1 MRKQNISRLLI
12 GAATLTLATMV
23 ANGEAKASE
32 HTTHQQSTHHYQT
45 HQQHAPQQ
53 QARQNDHKDV
63 QRAYYHLIH
72 LKGIDEAQRGRF
84 LKQLHD
90 NPTKETAQ
98 NVFSESTKDVNNP
111 ERRLAQRNA
120 YFSVVNNPNLSSADR
135 ERYIDKIIENP
146 DHSQQTWIES
156 NRVPSQ
162 NKDNS
167 ATEEELHKLI
177 NTQQQTQQTKQTK
190 HANDNT
196 LTDDLYN
203 KLYLPTTN
211 AGKADTTTNKAQ
223 DNGHKPSAQD
233 LKAKQEEQHVV
244 QKAFQFLLQLK
255 GLDEKQRS
263 EFLKQLH
270 ENPTKETAQNVF
282 SEASKDVA
290 NPERRVAQRKAYI
303 NLLENNKLPIGD
315 LERLVKELHKN
326 PDHAQQIWI
335 ESHRLSNANTQSKV
349 SEHEFNR
356 LVKPTQKDFDR
367 RDDFLKSNE
376 LKALQGSN
384 SGNTAS
390 VDEFQRFTQDSVIDL
405 ENNKQKLDYLL
416 SSNKDN
422 TVSAEQFR
430 NIHLPNISVPSEKG
444 SLEYLT
450 NSNRD
455 NTLTDDQLPN
465 IINSFPII
473 PVAQDA
479 TIQPRAKASHKR
491 HAHKSSYV
499 KERGITYPLLENFGT
514 QIKERGITY
523 PLFENTK
530 AQKKF
535 IEKLLGPNGTKN
547 LTVEELD
554 KLFPPIPV
562 AKEAAKKNV
571 AHSKTKTTK
580 RTQKTKHQYQEAITY
595 PLDVESNEDILKR
608 LLGSKS
614 LNNLAI
620 SQLESLYPTI
630 PASKEAAQ
638 KKGNHQYQEAI
649 AYPLYEDNVV
659 RKALIDELVGPNG
672 TKNISLE
679 KLEKLFPAI
688 PVAKDKASHKQH
700 AHKSSH
706 VKERGTTYPLYEH
719 SDAQKKFIEEL
730 LGPNGTNN
738 LTLEQ
743 LEKLFPAIPVAKDKA
758 SHKQQAHKSTH
769 VKERGTTYPLYEH
782 SDAQK
787 KFIEELLG
795 PNGTNNLTL
804 EQLEK
809 LFPAIPVT
817 KETMEARQN
826 DRIASA
832 NKALVALNKD
842 YSVNSHRFA
851 QREVN
856 KAPHHVQAQLQ
867 KQLDGILT
875 THREKAEKERLQK
888 PETNKTSQKAST
900 SKTDTQTKITQTK
913 TTQSK
918 ATQTTKSEQQTTTSS
933 YYKSLKNYFTQGYH
947 NVAQS
952 HQGFKAKYEQAKYYF
967 NTYFKHKSTID
978 KLVLAAL
985 GNGSKTHIKP
995 LNIKPNGNV
1004 FYNTYAQAR
1013 NYATEALNTGKVL
1026 YALYQ
1031 NPKTVKTAIAAADTV
1046 SSFSHS
1052 LSNFFASIMK

>member
-211 AGKADTTTNKAQ
+211 AGKADTTGYKAT
-223 DNGHKPSAQD
+223 DNGHKPSVQD

-282 SEASKDVA
+282 SEASKDVT

-430 NIHLPNISVPSEKG
+430 NIHLPNISVPSEKD

-523 PLFENTK
+523 PLLEN
-530 AQKKF
+530 F
-535 IEKLLGPNGTKN
+535 GTQ
-547 LTVEELD
+547 
-554 KLFPPIPV
+554 I
-562 AKEAAKKNV
+562 
-571 AHSKTKTTK
+571 
-580 RTQKTKHQYQEAITY
+580 
-595 PLDVESNEDILKR
+595 
-608 LLGSKS
+608 
-614 LNNLAI
+614 
-620 SQLESLYPTI
+620 
-630 PASKEAAQ
+630 
-638 KKGNHQYQEAI
+638 
-649 AYPLYEDNVV
+649 
-659 RKALIDELVGPNG
+659 
-672 TKNISLE
+672 
-679 KLEKLFPAI
+679 
-688 PVAKDKASHKQH
+688 
-700 AHKSSH
+700 
-706 VKERGTTYPLYEH
+706 KERGTTYPLLEN
-719 SDAQKKFIEEL
+719 SDAQNKFIEEL
-730 LGPNGTNN
+730 LGPNGTKN

-743 LEKLFPAIPVAKDKA
+743 LEKLFPAIPVTKDKA
-758 SHKQQAHKSTH
+758 SHKRHGHKSTH
-769 VKERGTTYPLYEH
+769 VKERGITYPLLEN
-782 SDAQK
+782 SDAQN

-795 PNGTNNLTL
+795 PNGTKNLTLEQLEKLFPAIPVTKDKASHKQHAHKSTHVKERGITYPLLENSDAQNKFIEELLGPNGTKNLTL

-888 PETNKTSQKAST
+888 HETNKTSHKAST
-900 SKTDTQTKITQTK
+900 SKADTQTKITQTKTTQTK

-995 LNIKPNGNV
+995 LDIKPNGNV
-1004 FYNTYAQAR
+1004 FYNTYAHAR

>member
-211 AGKADTTTNKAQ
+211 AGKADTTGYKAT
-223 DNGHKPSAQD
+223 DNGHKPSVQD

-282 SEASKDVA
+282 SEASKDVT

-523 PLFENTK
+523 PLLEN
-530 AQKKF
+530 F
-535 IEKLLGPNGTKN
+535 GTQ
-547 LTVEELD
+547 
-554 KLFPPIPV
+554 I
-562 AKEAAKKNV
+562 KE
-571 AHSKTKTTK
+571 
-580 RTQKTKHQYQEAITY
+580 RGITY
-595 PLDVESNEDILKR
+595 PL
-608 LLGSKS
+608 
-614 LNNLAI
+614 
-620 SQLESLYPTI
+620 LE
-630 PASKEAAQ
+630 
-638 KKGNHQYQEAI
+638 NF
-649 AYPLYEDNVV
+649 
-659 RKALIDELVGPNG
+659 G
-672 TKNISLE
+672 TQI
-679 KLEKLFPAI
+679 
-688 PVAKDKASHKQH
+688 
-700 AHKSSH
+700 
-706 VKERGTTYPLYEH
+706 KERGITYPLLEK
-719 SDAQKKFIEEL
+719 SDAQNKFIEEL
-730 LGPNGTNN
+730 LGPNGT
-738 LTLEQ
+738 
-743 LEKLFPAIPVAKDKA
+743 K
-758 SHKQQAHKSTH
+758 
-769 VKERGTTYPLYEH
+769 
-782 SDAQK
+782 
-787 KFIEELLG
+787 
-795 PNGTNNLTL
+795 NLTL

-817 KETMEARQN
+817 K
-826 DRIASA
+826 D
-832 NKALVALNKD
+832 
-842 YSVNSHRFA
+842 
-851 QREVN
+851 
-856 KAPHHVQAQLQ
+856 
-867 KQLDGILT
+867 
-875 THREKAEKERLQK
+875 
-888 PETNKTSQKAST
+888 KASH
-900 SKTDTQTKITQTK
+900 KRH
-913 TTQSK
+913 
-918 ATQTTKSEQQTTTSS
+918 A
-933 YYKSLKNYFTQGYH
+933 
-947 NVAQS
+947 
-952 HQGFKAKYEQAKYYF
+952 
-967 NTYFKHKSTID
+967 HKST
-978 KLVLAAL
+978 
-985 GNGSKTHIKP
+985 H
-995 LNIKPNGNV
+995 
-1004 FYNTYAQAR
+1004 
-1013 NYATEALNTGKVL
+1013 
-1026 YALYQ
+1026 
-1031 NPKTVKTAIAAADTV
+1031 VKERGIT
-1046 SSFSHS
+1046 
-1052 LSNFFASIMK
+1052 

>member
-211 AGKADTTTNKAQ
+211 AGKADTTGYKAT
-223 DNGHKPSAQD
+223 DNGHKPSVQD

-282 SEASKDVA
+282 SEASKDVT

-499 KERGITYPLLENFGT
+499 KERGITYPLLEN
-514 QIKERGITY
+514 
-523 PLFENTK
+523 
-530 AQKKF
+530 
-535 IEKLLGPNGTKN
+535 
-547 LTVEELD
+547 
-554 KLFPPIPV
+554 
-562 AKEAAKKNV
+562 
-571 AHSKTKTTK
+571 
-580 RTQKTKHQYQEAITY
+580 
-595 PLDVESNEDILKR
+595 
-608 LLGSKS
+608 
-614 LNNLAI
+614 
-620 SQLESLYPTI
+620 
-630 PASKEAAQ
+630 
-638 KKGNHQYQEAI
+638 
-649 AYPLYEDNVV
+649 
-659 RKALIDELVGPNG
+659 
-672 TKNISLE
+672 
-679 KLEKLFPAI
+679 
-688 PVAKDKASHKQH
+688 
-700 AHKSSH
+700 
-706 VKERGTTYPLYEH
+706 
-719 SDAQKKFIEEL
+719 SDAQNKFIEEL
-730 LGPNGTNN
+730 LGPNGT
-738 LTLEQ
+738 
-743 LEKLFPAIPVAKDKA
+743 K
-758 SHKQQAHKSTH
+758 
-769 VKERGTTYPLYEH
+769 
-782 SDAQK
+782 
-787 KFIEELLG
+787 
-795 PNGTNNLTL
+795 NLTL

-888 PETNKTSQKAST
+888 HETNKTSHKAST
-900 SKTDTQTKITQTK
+900 SKTDTQTKITQTKATQTK

-995 LNIKPNGNV
+995 LDIKPNGNV
-1004 FYNTYAQAR
+1004 FYNTYAHAR

>member
-32 HTTHQQSTHHYQT
+32 YTTHQQSTHHYQT

-53 QARQNDHKDV
+53 QAHQNDHKDV

-72 LKGIDEAQRGRF
+72 LKGIDEAQRSRF
-84 LKQLHD
+84 LQQLHD

-120 YFSVVNNPNLSSADR
+120 YFSVVNNPDISSADR
-135 ERYIDKIIENP
+135 ERYIKKIIENP
-146 DHSQQTWIES
+146 DHSQQIWIES
-156 NRVPSQ
+156 NSVPSQ

-167 ATEEELHKLI
+167 ATEEELQKLI
-177 NTQQQTQQTKQTK
+177 SIDQPINNANHHVVPNVVPNNVKNK
-190 HANDNT
+190 HT
-196 LTDDLYN
+196 LSD
-203 KLYLPTTN
+203 TN
-211 AGKADTTTNKAQ
+211 VGKADTTSYKTP

-335 ESHRLSNANTQSKV
+335 ESHRLSNANTKSKV

-390 VDEFQRFTQDSVIDL
+390 VDEFRRFTKDSVIDL

-491 HAHKSSYV
+491 HAHKSSHV
-499 KERGITYPLLENFGT
+499 
-514 QIKERGITY
+514 KERGITY

-595 PLDVESNEDILKR
+595 PLDVEPNEDVLKR

-620 SQLESLYPTI
+620 TQLKSLYPTI

-730 LGPNGTNN
+730 LGPNGT
-738 LTLEQ
+738 
-743 LEKLFPAIPVAKDKA
+743 K
-758 SHKQQAHKSTH
+758 
-769 VKERGTTYPLYEH
+769 
-782 SDAQK
+782 
-787 KFIEELLG
+787 
-795 PNGTNNLTL
+795 NLTL

-817 KETMEARQN
+817 KEAMEARQN

-832 NKALVALNKD
+832 NKALVALNND

-888 PETNKTSQKAST
+888 PETNKTSHKAST

-918 ATQTTKSEQQTTTSS
+918 ATQTTQSEQQTTTSS

-995 LNIKPNGNV
+995 LDIKPNGNV
-1004 FYNTYAQAR
+1004 FYNTYAHAR

>member
-211 AGKADTTTNKAQ
+211 AGKADTTGYKAT
-223 DNGHKPSAQD
+223 DNGHKPSVQD

-282 SEASKDVA
+282 SEASKDVT
-290 NPERRVAQRKAYI
+290 NPERRIAQRKAYI

-523 PLFENTK
+523 PLLEN
-530 AQKKF
+530 F
-535 IEKLLGPNGTKN
+535 GTQ
-547 LTVEELD
+547 
-554 KLFPPIPV
+554 I
-562 AKEAAKKNV
+562 
-571 AHSKTKTTK
+571 
-580 RTQKTKHQYQEAITY
+580 
-595 PLDVESNEDILKR
+595 
-608 LLGSKS
+608 
-614 LNNLAI
+614 
-620 SQLESLYPTI
+620 
-630 PASKEAAQ
+630 
-638 KKGNHQYQEAI
+638 
-649 AYPLYEDNVV
+649 
-659 RKALIDELVGPNG
+659 
-672 TKNISLE
+672 
-679 KLEKLFPAI
+679 
-688 PVAKDKASHKQH
+688 
-700 AHKSSH
+700 
-706 VKERGTTYPLYEH
+706 KERGTTYPLLEN
-719 SDAQKKFIEEL
+719 SDAQNKFIEEL
-730 LGPNGTNN
+730 LGPNGTKN

-743 LEKLFPAIPVAKDKA
+743 LEKLFPAIPVTKDKA
-758 SHKQQAHKSTH
+758 SHKRHAHKSTH
-769 VKERGTTYPLYEH
+769 VKERGITYPLLEN
-782 SDAQK
+782 SDAQN

-795 PNGTNNLTL
+795 PNGTKNLTL

-888 PETNKTSQKAST
+888 HETNKTSHKAST
-900 SKTDTQTKITQTK
+900 SKADTQTKITQTKTTQTK

-995 LNIKPNGNV
+995 LDIKPNGNV
-1004 FYNTYAQAR
+1004 FYNTYAHAR

>member
-177 NTQQQTQQTKQTK
+177 NTQQQTQQTQQTKQTK

-211 AGKADTTTNKAQ
+211 AGKADTTGYKAT
-223 DNGHKPSAQD
+223 DNGHKPSVQD

-282 SEASKDVA
+282 SEASKDVT

-523 PLFENTK
+523 PLLEN
-530 AQKKF
+530 F
-535 IEKLLGPNGTKN
+535 GTQ
-547 LTVEELD
+547 
-554 KLFPPIPV
+554 I
-562 AKEAAKKNV
+562 
-571 AHSKTKTTK
+571 
-580 RTQKTKHQYQEAITY
+580 
-595 PLDVESNEDILKR
+595 
-608 LLGSKS
+608 
-614 LNNLAI
+614 
-620 SQLESLYPTI
+620 
-630 PASKEAAQ
+630 
-638 KKGNHQYQEAI
+638 
-649 AYPLYEDNVV
+649 
-659 RKALIDELVGPNG
+659 
-672 TKNISLE
+672 
-679 KLEKLFPAI
+679 
-688 PVAKDKASHKQH
+688 
-700 AHKSSH
+700 
-706 VKERGTTYPLYEH
+706 KERGTTYPLLEK
-719 SDAQKKFIEEL
+719 SDAQNKFIEEL
-730 LGPNGTNN
+730 LGPNGTKN

-743 LEKLFPAIPVAKDKA
+743 LEKLFPAIPVTKDKA
-758 SHKQQAHKSTH
+758 SHKQHAHKSTH
-769 VKERGTTYPLYEH
+769 VKERGITYPLLEN
-782 SDAQK
+782 SDAQN

-795 PNGTNNLTL
+795 PNGTKNLTLEQLEKLFPAIPVTKDKASHKQHAHKSTHVKERGITYPLLENSDAQNKFIEELLGPNGTKNLTL

-888 PETNKTSQKAST
+888 PETNKTSHKAST

-913 TTQSK
+913 ATQTK

-995 LNIKPNGNV
+995 LDIKPNGNV
-1004 FYNTYAQAR
+1004 FYNTYAHAR

>member
-32 HTTHQQSTHHYQT
+32 YTT

-53 QARQNDHKDV
+53 QAHQNDHKDV

-72 LKGIDEAQRGRF
+72 LKGIDEAQRSRF
-84 LKQLHD
+84 LQQLHD

-120 YFSVVNNPNLSSADR
+120 YFSVVNNPDISSADR
-135 ERYIDKIIENP
+135 ERYIKKIIENP
-146 DHSQQTWIES
+146 DHSQQIWIES
-156 NRVPSQ
+156 NSVPSQ

-167 ATEEELHKLI
+167 ATEEELQKLI
-177 NTQQQTQQTKQTK
+177 SIDQPINNANHHVVPNVVPNNVKNK
-190 HANDNT
+190 HT
-196 LTDDLYN
+196 LSD
-203 KLYLPTTN
+203 TN
-211 AGKADTTTNKAQ
+211 VGKADTTSYKTP

-335 ESHRLSNANTQSKV
+335 ESHRLSNANTKSKV

-390 VDEFQRFTQDSVIDL
+390 VDEFRRFTKDSVIDL

-491 HAHKSSYV
+491 HAHKSSHV
-499 KERGITYPLLENFGT
+499 KERGITYPLYENFGT

-595 PLDVESNEDILKR
+595 PLDVESNEDVLKR

-620 SQLESLYPTI
+620 TQLKSLYPTI

-743 LEKLFPAIPVAKDKA
+743 LEKLFPAIPVTKDNA
-758 SHKQQAHKSTH
+758 SHKQQAHKSSH

-795 PNGTNNLTL
+795 PNGTKNLTL

-817 KETMEARQN
+817 KEAMEARQN

-888 PETNKTSQKAST
+888 PETNKTSNKAST
-900 SKTDTQTKITQTK
+900 SKTDTQTK

-918 ATQTTKSEQQTTTSS
+918 ATQTTQSEQQTTTSS

-995 LNIKPNGNV
+995 LDIKPNGNV
-1004 FYNTYAQAR
+1004 FYNTYVQAR

>member
-84 LKQLHD
+84 LKQLHE

-211 AGKADTTTNKAQ
+211 AGKADTTGYKAT
-223 DNGHKPSAQD
+223 DNGHKPSVQD

-282 SEASKDVA
+282 SEASKDVT

-430 NIHLPNISVPSEKG
+430 NIHLPNISV
-444 SLEYLT
+444 
-450 NSNRD
+450 
-455 NTLTDDQLPN
+455 
-465 IINSFPII
+465 
-473 PVAQDA
+473 AQDA

-523 PLFENTK
+523 PLLEN
-530 AQKKF
+530 F
-535 IEKLLGPNGTKN
+535 GTQ
-547 LTVEELD
+547 
-554 KLFPPIPV
+554 I
-562 AKEAAKKNV
+562 
-571 AHSKTKTTK
+571 
-580 RTQKTKHQYQEAITY
+580 
-595 PLDVESNEDILKR
+595 
-608 LLGSKS
+608 
-614 LNNLAI
+614 
-620 SQLESLYPTI
+620 
-630 PASKEAAQ
+630 
-638 KKGNHQYQEAI
+638 
-649 AYPLYEDNVV
+649 
-659 RKALIDELVGPNG
+659 
-672 TKNISLE
+672 
-679 KLEKLFPAI
+679 
-688 PVAKDKASHKQH
+688 
-700 AHKSSH
+700 
-706 VKERGTTYPLYEH
+706 KERGTTYPLLEK
-719 SDAQKKFIEEL
+719 SDAQNKFIEEL
-730 LGPNGTNN
+730 LGPNGTKN

-743 LEKLFPAIPVAKDKA
+743 LEKLFPAIPVTKDKA
-758 SHKQQAHKSTH
+758 SHKQHAHKSTH
-769 VKERGTTYPLYEH
+769 VKERGITYPLLEN
-782 SDAQK
+782 SDAQN

-795 PNGTNNLTL
+795 PNGTKNLTL

-888 PETNKTSQKAST
+888 PETNKTSHKVST

-913 TTQSK
+913 ATQTK

-995 LNIKPNGNV
+995 LDIKPNGNV
-1004 FYNTYAQAR
+1004 FYNTYAHAR

>member
-282 SEASKDVA
+282 SEASKDVT

-688 PVAKDKASHKQH
+688 PVAKDKASHKQ
-700 AHKSSH
+700 
-706 VKERGTTYPLYEH
+706 
-719 SDAQKKFIEEL
+719 
-730 LGPNGTNN
+730 
-738 LTLEQ
+738 
-743 LEKLFPAIPVAKDKA
+743 
-758 SHKQQAHKSTH
+758 QAHKSTH

-995 LNIKPNGNV
+995 LDIKPNGNV

>member
-32 HTTHQQSTHHYQT
+32 YTTHQQSTHHYQT

-53 QARQNDHKDV
+53 QAHQNDHKDV

-72 LKGIDEAQRGRF
+72 LKGIDEAQRSRF

-120 YFSVVNNPNLSSADR
+120 YFSVVNNPDISSADR
-135 ERYIDKIIENP
+135 ERYIKKIIENP
-146 DHSQQTWIES
+146 DHSQQIWIES
-156 NRVPSQ
+156 NSVPSQ

-167 ATEEELHKLI
+167 ATEEELQKLI
-177 NTQQQTQQTKQTK
+177 SIDQPINNANHHVVPNVVPNNVKNK
-190 HANDNT
+190 HT
-196 LTDDLYN
+196 LSD
-203 KLYLPTTN
+203 TN
-211 AGKADTTTNKAQ
+211 VGKADTTSYKTP
-223 DNGHKPSAQD
+223 DNGQKPSAQD

-335 ESHRLSNANTQSKV
+335 ESHRLSNANTKSKV

-390 VDEFQRFTQDSVIDL
+390 VDEFRRFTKDSVIDL

-491 HAHKSSYV
+491 HAHKSSHV
-499 KERGITYPLLENFGT
+499 KERGITYPLYENFGT

-562 AKEAAKKNV
+562 AKEAAKQNV

-614 LNNLAI
+614 VNNLAI

-638 KKGNHQYQEAI
+638 KKGNHQYQDAI

-719 SDAQKKFIEEL
+719 SDAQKK
-730 LGPNGTNN
+730 
-738 LTLEQ
+738 
-743 LEKLFPAIPVAKDKA
+743 
-758 SHKQQAHKSTH
+758 
-769 VKERGTTYPLYEH
+769 
-782 SDAQK
+782 
-787 KFIEELLG
+787 
-795 PNGTNNLTL
+795 
-804 EQLEK
+804 
-809 LFPAIPVT
+809 
-817 KETMEARQN
+817 
-826 DRIASA
+826 
-832 NKALVALNKD
+832 
-842 YSVNSHRFA
+842 
-851 QREVN
+851 
-856 KAPHHVQAQLQ
+856 
-867 KQLDGILT
+867 
-875 THREKAEKERLQK
+875 
-888 PETNKTSQKAST
+888 
-900 SKTDTQTKITQTK
+900 
-913 TTQSK
+913 
-918 ATQTTKSEQQTTTSS
+918 
-933 YYKSLKNYFTQGYH
+933 
-947 NVAQS
+947 
-952 HQGFKAKYEQAKYYF
+952 
-967 NTYFKHKSTID
+967 
-978 KLVLAAL
+978 
-985 GNGSKTHIKP
+985 
-995 LNIKPNGNV
+995 
-1004 FYNTYAQAR
+1004 
-1013 NYATEALNTGKVL
+1013 
-1026 YALYQ
+1026 
-1031 NPKTVKTAIAAADTV
+1031 
-1046 SSFSHS
+1046 
-1052 LSNFFASIMK
+1052 

>member
-32 HTTHQQSTHHYQT
+32 YTTHQQSTHHYQT

-53 QARQNDHKDV
+53 QAHQNDHKDV

-72 LKGIDEAQRGRF
+72 LKGIDEAQRSRF
-84 LKQLHD
+84 LQQLHD

-120 YFSVVNNPNLSSADR
+120 YFSVVNNPDISSADR
-135 ERYIDKIIENP
+135 ERYIKKIIENP
-146 DHSQQTWIES
+146 DHSQQIWIES
-156 NRVPSQ
+156 NSVPSQ

-167 ATEEELHKLI
+167 ATEEELQKLI
-177 NTQQQTQQTKQTK
+177 SIDQPINNANHHVVPNVVPNNVKNK
-190 HANDNT
+190 HT
-196 LTDDLYN
+196 LSD
-203 KLYLPTTN
+203 TN
-211 AGKADTTTNKAQ
+211 VGKADTTSYKTP
-223 DNGHKPSAQD
+223 DNGQKPSAQD

-335 ESHRLSNANTQSKV
+335 ESHRLSNANTKSKV

-390 VDEFQRFTQDSVIDL
+390 VDEFRRFTKDSVIDL

-491 HAHKSSYV
+491 HAHKSSHV
-499 KERGITYPLLENFGT
+499 
-514 QIKERGITY
+514 KERGITY

-595 PLDVESNEDILKR
+595 PLDVESNEDVLKR
-608 LLGSKS
+608 LLGYKS

-620 SQLESLYPTI
+620 TQLKSLYPTI

-638 KKGNHQYQEAI
+638 KKGNHQYQEAVT
-649 AYPLYEDNVV
+649 YPLYEDNVI

-672 TKNISLE
+672 TKNITLE

-688 PVAKDKASHKQH
+688 PVAKDNASHKQH

-719 SDAQKKFIEEL
+719 SDAQNKFIEEL

-795 PNGTNNLTL
+795 PNGTKNLTL

-888 PETNKTSQKAST
+888 PETNKTSHKAST

-918 ATQTTKSEQQTTTSS
+918 ATQTTQSEQQTTTSS

-947 NVAQS
+947 NVAKS

-995 LNIKPNGNV
+995 LDIKPNGNV
-1004 FYNTYAQAR
+1004 FYNTYVQAR

>member
-211 AGKADTTTNKAQ
+211 AGKADTTGYKAT
-223 DNGHKPSAQD
+223 DNGHKPSVQD

-282 SEASKDVA
+282 SEASKDVT

-523 PLFENTK
+523 PLLEN
-530 AQKKF
+530 F
-535 IEKLLGPNGTKN
+535 GTQ
-547 LTVEELD
+547 
-554 KLFPPIPV
+554 I
-562 AKEAAKKNV
+562 
-571 AHSKTKTTK
+571 
-580 RTQKTKHQYQEAITY
+580 
-595 PLDVESNEDILKR
+595 
-608 LLGSKS
+608 
-614 LNNLAI
+614 
-620 SQLESLYPTI
+620 
-630 PASKEAAQ
+630 
-638 KKGNHQYQEAI
+638 
-649 AYPLYEDNVV
+649 
-659 RKALIDELVGPNG
+659 
-672 TKNISLE
+672 
-679 KLEKLFPAI
+679 
-688 PVAKDKASHKQH
+688 
-700 AHKSSH
+700 
-706 VKERGTTYPLYEH
+706 KERGTTYPLLEK
-719 SDAQKKFIEEL
+719 SDAQNKFIEEL
-730 LGPNGTNN
+730 LGPNGTKN

-743 LEKLFPAIPVAKDKA
+743 LEKLFPAIPVTKDKA
-758 SHKQQAHKSTH
+758 SHKQHAHKSTH
-769 VKERGTTYPLYEH
+769 VKERGITYPLLEN
-782 SDAQK
+782 SDAQN

-795 PNGTNNLTL
+795 PNGTKNLTLEQLEKLFPAIPVTKDKASHKQHAHKSTHVKERGITYPLLENSDAQNKFIEELLGPNGTKNLTLEQLEKLFPAIPVTKDKASHKQHAHKSTHVKERGITYPLLENSDAQNKFIEELLGPNGTKNLTL

-888 PETNKTSQKAST
+888 HETNKTSHKAST
-900 SKTDTQTKITQTK
+900 SKADTQTKITQTKTTQTKTTQSKATQTK

-995 LNIKPNGNV
+995 LDIKPNGNV
-1004 FYNTYAQAR
+1004 FYNTYAHAR